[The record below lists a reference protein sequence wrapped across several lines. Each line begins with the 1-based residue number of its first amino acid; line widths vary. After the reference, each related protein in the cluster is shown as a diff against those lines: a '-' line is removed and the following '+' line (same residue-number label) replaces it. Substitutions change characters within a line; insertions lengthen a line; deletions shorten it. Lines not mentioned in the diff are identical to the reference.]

1 MSASK
6 ESSYRLYIVLAGTL
20 WCFYHPWQWPFVI
33 SLSSRFLTGAV
44 AFRREKGFF
53 LFFFCLCLINLP
65 SIWQFWLGLARS
77 YTHSFFFFFLV
88 TGSPA
93 QFLLVKGVFLEFWL
107 QIFVQIF
114 VSFSFLFSPLT
125 MNIEVAVGRNN
136 MTPRDSTYKFP
147 SDSTLEH
154 SLDRYVPAE
163 YIIHE
168 NRRGKNSARFKC
180 TLIFI
185 MWWTRVFCRGSSDC
199 EFLCSCVF
207 VTSDGDM
214 ECLSE
219 YVVVCWGDNAWQL
232 GHLLLLSHFR
242 SSVFTSQYVL
252 IVICCFRSRFEPC
265 CNF

>member
-1 MSASK
+1 
-6 ESSYRLYIVLAGTL
+6 
-20 WCFYHPWQWPFVI
+20 
-33 SLSSRFLTGAV
+33 
-44 AFRREKGFF
+44 
-53 LFFFCLCLINLP
+53 
-65 SIWQFWLGLARS
+65 
-77 YTHSFFFFFLV
+77 
-88 TGSPA
+88 
-93 QFLLVKGVFLEFWL
+93 
-107 QIFVQIF
+107 
-114 VSFSFLFSPLT
+114 

-242 SSVFTSQYVL
+242 SSVFTSQHVL
-252 IVICCFRSRFEPC
+252 IVVVLDHDLNHVATSKPSSSTIPDSTFCYCLCGKGEGCLQCDVTSA
-265 CNF
+265 